1 MECSKLTDSVGWEG
15 DVLGRRDVANF
26 LDGVISAK
34 VAAQQVNGQE
44 GALCIAID
52 GDWGVGKTFF
62 VDRWTKELSGKQFP
76 VVRFDA
82 WKNDL
87 ADDPLIGFISELKH
101 TLEPWIARLPVSAK
115 IRSGLAKRTKTVIK
129 QAARATLPLAA
140 SAGTAFAARHFGDQG
155 IAALKDAFGD
165 GGDPDAD
172 VVKPAAQFKISDKAL
187 QAFFESALKQHQGKQ
202 TAISNLVEQLEL
214 LVEFMKGEPIIQLP
228 LFIFIDELDRC
239 RPDYAIRLLEGM
251 KHLFNAKGVCF
262 VVTTNLL
269 QLSEA
274 IKAVYGNNFDGYG
287 YLKRFFDFEYQLPDP
302 EGMAYARYLIKTS
315 TLTNRK
321 LQTGIRVK
329 AGRWD
334 SQAVA
339 LDVCFYRVA
348 QLFSLTLRSQR
359 QVLLQTEAAATAL
372 PNTHTIHIF
381 YLFCLAATA
390 HKRPDVIAVLNNNRP
405 PNIGPFLD
413 TLPNLTI
420 SYSGRRG
427 NGDYHEGDI
436 ELKSLFNMYQGWSI
450 KTRTELAQSSARD
463 DDYPSGLL
471 FDLAR
476 ESEDARGLTP
486 LSAYSRCV
494 RLAGQM
500 FKPLMD

>member
-1 MECSKLTDSVGWEG
+1 LADSVEWEG

-115 IRSGLAKRTKTVIK
+115 IRGGLTRRAKTVIK

-140 SAGTAFAARHFGDQG
+140 SAGTAFAMRHLGEQG
-155 IAALKDAFGD
+155 VGALKDAFGD
-165 GGDPDAD
+165 VEVPEAD
-172 VVKPAAQFKISDKAL
+172 VVKTAAQFKISDKVL
-187 QAFFESALKQHQGKQ
+187 QAFFDSALKKHQGRQ
-202 TAISNLVEQLEL
+202 AAITNLVEQLES

-302 EGMAYARYLIKTS
+302 EGMAYARYLIRTS
-315 TLTNRK
+315 TLNHR
-321 LQTGIRVK
+321 LLDTGIRVK

-334 SQAVA
+334 SKAVA

-359 QVLLQTEAAATAL
+359 QVLLQTEAAASAL
-372 PNTHTIHIF
+372 PMNHKIHIF

-390 HKRPDVIAVLNNNRP
+390 HKRPDVISLLNSNKS
-405 PNIGPFLD
+405 PNVGPFLD
-413 TLPNLTI
+413 GLPNLSI
-420 SYSGRRG
+420 EYSGRRS
-427 NGDYHEGDI
+427 NGDYHEG
-436 ELKSLFNMYQGWSI
+436 EMTLKTLFNMYQGWSV
-450 KTRTELAQSSARD
+450 KTKTELAQGGARAE
-463 DDYPSGLL
+463 DYPSGLL
-471 FDLAR
+471 FELVR
-476 ESEDARGLTP
+476 EPEDARGHSP

-500 FKPLMD
+500 FKPIAD